1 MTPTPKSEPVLTA
14 TLLVPVI
21 VWLAAYFFPGTEV
34 STEQATIAATV
45 VLAVGSA
52 VARSRVRTKATLPD
66 PEAVKPPPSVA
77 PLLSRRVRSDRPA
90 E

>member
-14 TLLVPVI
+14 TLLAPVL
-21 VWLAAYFFPGTEV
+21 VWLAAYFFPGTDV

-45 VLAVGSA
+45 VLAIGSA
-52 VARSRVRTKATLPD
+52 VARSRVRPLHKPAPAPTTFARGGYLPRQDD
-66 PEAVKPPPSVA
+66 PQR
-77 PLLSRRVRSDRPA
+77 PL